1 MNTHETTDVRDYA
14 LRLLVEAMV
23 RAGEAEQEIE
33 AALREAQEERSK

>member
-1 MNTHETTDVRDYA
+1 MDVRDYA

-33 AALREAQEERSK
+33 AVLGDTARQEGGDSRA